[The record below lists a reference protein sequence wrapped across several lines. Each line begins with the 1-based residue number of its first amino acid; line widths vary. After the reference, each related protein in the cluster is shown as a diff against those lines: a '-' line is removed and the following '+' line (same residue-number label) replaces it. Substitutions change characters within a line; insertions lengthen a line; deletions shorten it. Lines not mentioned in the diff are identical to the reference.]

1 MLRFGSS
8 SDVLLS
14 AAPRPIIVM
23 SLPRPEASR
32 LRGHRLLHLILMSV
46 YYPSINEWHA
56 TSVWSPLFGHDEL
69 PIDSHFEFRRVY
81 PASLY
86 RVGVPQDYV
95 PDARGAT
102 IMRDRSIL

>member
-14 AAPRPIIVM
+14 AAPRPFIV
-23 SLPRPEASR
+23 SLPCPEASR
-32 LRGHRLLHLILMSV
+32 LRRHRLLHLILMSV

-56 TSVWSPLFGHDEL
+56 TSVWSSLLGHYEL

-81 PASLY
+81 PASLN
-86 RVGVPQDYV
+86 RVVVPHDYV

>member
-23 SLPRPEASR
+23 SLPCPEASR
-32 LRGHRLLHLILMSV
+32 LLRHRLLHLILMSV
-46 YYPSINEWHA
+46 YYPSIYEWHA
-56 TSVWSPLFGHDEL
+56 TSVWSSLFGHDEL

-86 RVGVPQDYV
+86 RVGVPHDYV

-102 IMRDRSIL
+102 IMRDRGIL

>member
-1 MLRFGSS
+1 
-8 SDVLLS
+8 
-14 AAPRPIIVM
+14 
-23 SLPRPEASR
+23 
-32 LRGHRLLHLILMSV
+32 MSV

-56 TSVWSPLFGHDEL
+56 TSVWSSLFSHDEL

-86 RVGVPQDYV
+86 RIGVPQDYV

-102 IMRDRSIL
+102 IMRDSSIL